1 MAEETE
7 RTVLVVEDDPI
18 LKNLLGN
25 TFSGRYKAMYAGTG
39 VEAIQYLEEYKPDII
54 LLDLMLPEM
63 GGFEVLEQIRAREDE
78 LKNVPVIVIS
88 NLSQE
93 SDQEKAKA
101 LGANDYMVKAEVAIE
116 EITSKIDT
124 FFQEA

>member
-1 MAEETE
+1 MAETKK
-7 RTVLVVEDDPI
+7 TVLVVEDDPI

-25 TFSGRYKAMYAGTG
+25 TFSGRYTAVYAGTG
-39 VEAIQYLEEYKPDII
+39 NEALQLLEEHKPDMV

-63 GGFEVLEQIRAREDE
+63 GGFEVLEKIRAREDD
-78 LKNVPVIVIS
+78 LKNVPVIVVS
-88 NLSQE
+88 NLSQD
-93 SDQEKAKA
+93 SDREKAKQ

-124 FFQEA
+124 FFSE

>member
-1 MAEETE
+1 MADESQ

-25 TFSGRYKAMYAGTG
+25 TFSGRYKAVYAGTG
-39 VEAIQYLEEYKPDII
+39 IEALQFLEEYKPDMM

-63 GGFEVLEQIRAREDE
+63 GGFEVLEKVRARTDE
-78 LKNVPVIVIS
+78 LRNTPIIVVS
-88 NLSQE
+88 NLSQDE
-93 SDQEKAKA
+93 DQEKAKA

-116 EITSKIDT
+116 EITAKIDT
-124 FFQEA
+124 FFTS

>member
-1 MAEETE
+1 MADETQ

-25 TFSGRYKAMYAGTG
+25 TFSGRYSAMYAGTG
-39 VEAIQYLEEYKPDII
+39 NEAINLLEEHKPDII

-63 GGFEVLEQIRAREDE
+63 GGFEVLEQIRARTDE
-78 LKNVPVIVIS
+78 LKDVPVIVVS

-93 SDQEKAKA
+93 SDQEKAKQ

-116 EITSKIDT
+116 EITAKIDQ
-124 FFQEA
+124 FFAS

>member
-1 MAEETE
+1 MADETQ

-39 VEAIQYLEEYKPDII
+39 KEALQYVEEYKPDII

-63 GGFEVLEQIRAREDE
+63 GGFEVLEQLRARTDE
-78 LKNVPVIVIS
+78 LKDTPVIVVS

-93 SDQEKAKA
+93 SDQEKAKQ

-116 EITSKIDT
+116 EITSKIDQ

>member
-1 MAEETE
+1 MAEIKK
-7 RTVLVVEDDPI
+7 TVLVVEDDPI

-25 TFSGRYKAMYAGTG
+25 TFSGRYTAVYAGTG
-39 VEAIQYLEEYKPDII
+39 NEALQLLEEHKPDMV

-63 GGFEVLEQIRAREDE
+63 GGFEVLEKIRAREDD
-78 LKNVPVIVIS
+78 LKNVPVNVVS
-88 NLSQE
+88 NLSQD
-93 SDQEKAKA
+93 SDREKAKQ

-124 FFQEA
+124 FFSE

>member
-1 MAEETE
+1 MAEIKK
-7 RTVLVVEDDPI
+7 TVLVVEDDPI

-25 TFSGRYKAMYAGTG
+25 TFSGRYTAVYAGTG
-39 VEAIQYLEEYKPDII
+39 NEALQLLEEHKPDMV

-63 GGFEVLEQIRAREDE
+63 GGFEVLEKIRAREDD
-78 LKNVPVIVIS
+78 LKNVPVIVVS
-88 NLSQE
+88 NLSQD
-93 SDQEKAKA
+93 SDREKAKQ

-124 FFQEA
+124 FFSE

>member
-1 MAEETE
+1 MADETH
-7 RTVLVVEDDPI
+7 RMVLVVEDDPI

-25 TFSGRYKAMYAGTG
+25 TFSGRYSAMYAGTG
-39 VEAIQYLEEYKPDII
+39 NEAIALLEEHKPDII

-63 GGFEVLEQIRAREDE
+63 GGFEVLEQIRARQDE
-78 LKNVPVIVIS
+78 LKDVPVIVVS

-93 SDQEKAKA
+93 SDQEKAKQ

-116 EITSKIDT
+116 EITAKIDQ
-124 FFQEA
+124 FFAS